1 MPGRR
6 HHAPRPPRP
15 PLIQIR
21 VGPAATLHYVT
32 TMSAAPA
39 FTDAEIDTLVER
51 FYAKVRLHHRLGPVF
66 EAAVGE
72 HGWPQHLATLKQFWA
87 GVLRGDGGYKGSPM
101 AVHQR
106 VEGIS
111 EGLFTPW
118 LGLFHLTCS
127 ELFDAPRAALVGQKA
142 ERIAL
147 TLKRGLRPEAA
158 A

>member
-1 MPGRR
+1 MVWLAANS
-6 HHAPRPPRP
+6 HHLTAM
-15 PLIQIR
+15 
-21 VGPAATLHYVT
+21 TLQ
-32 TMSAAPA
+32 PD
-39 FTDAEIDTLVER
+39 FTDAEIDALVER
-51 FYAKVRLHHRLGPVF
+51 FYAKVRQHHRLGPIF
-66 EAAVGE
+66 ETAVGA
-72 HGWPQHLATLKQFWA
+72 HGWPAHLATLKLFWA

-111 EGLFTPW
+111 AGLFTPW

-142 ERIAL
+142 ERIAQ